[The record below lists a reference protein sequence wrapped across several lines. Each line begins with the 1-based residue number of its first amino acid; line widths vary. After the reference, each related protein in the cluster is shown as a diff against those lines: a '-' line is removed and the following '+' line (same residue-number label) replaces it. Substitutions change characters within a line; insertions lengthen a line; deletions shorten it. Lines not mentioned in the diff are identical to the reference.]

1 LVAEVNDI
9 DLGIKVGVRKLSLI
23 LYADDIVLMADSE
36 EKLHSILDT
45 VDSWCKKVEGI
56 GKRQ

>member
-1 LVAEVNDI
+1 MVAEVNDI

-45 VDSWCKKVEGI
+45 VDSWCKKVEGF